1 MSRRL
6 LSVLAAPA
14 LAASLAAALVVPAQG
29 AKSKPKSKTVGVIDY
44 SFTPAKLTVRP
55 GTKIV
60 WKWSSANSAPHDVQ
74 LTKGPKGVKRFTSP
88 VATAGITYTRT
99 LRVKGTYRLLCTY
112 HATVMR
118 QTIVVK

>member
-1 MSRRL
+1 MTRRL
-6 LSVLAAPA
+6 SALLLVPVLV
-14 LAASLAAALVVPAQG
+14 AAAVFVVPAQG
-29 AKSKPKSKTVGVIDY
+29 AKPKSKTVGVVDY
-44 SFTPAKLTVRP
+44 SFTPARLTVRP

-60 WKWSSANSAPHDVQ
+60 WKWSAANSAPHDVQ

-88 VATAGITYTRT
+88 VATAGITYART
-99 LRVKGTYRLLCTY
+99 LTAKGTYRLLCTY